1 MSAQAGN
8 SNRSETAVFEDNTQA
23 KQLQAKQLQAKQLQV
38 SHPQKRK
45 APRNEYTIES
55 NEPPKKALR
64 RKGYA
69 GPEEFTHLKYLTDCL
84 KKDLDGRYL

>member
-8 SNRSETAVFEDNTQA
+8 SSRSETSVFEDNTR
-23 KQLQAKQLQAKQLQV
+23 AKQLQV

-45 APRNEYTIES
+45 SPRNEYTIES